1 MSEVVETPVE
11 APVETSTQAP
21 VETETATQPLDI
33 LTDEGKFNE
42 AWKES
47 LPDELGKHSIWSK
60 YDNVTDLVKGAIN
73 AQSQVGKK
81 AEDFWLSE
89 DEKDIARRKEIMN
102 IPTSVDGYSLET
114 GEIPEGTE
122 LDETRIGSF
131 KDVAHELGLTNEQ
144 AQAIVDWEVK
154 NGEANLQNIEQAEEL
169 SIRESEET
177 LRKEWTGDKFE
188 YNMGKVAN
196 VMDYLGLEEFKDDP
210 AIGNNVDF
218 IKAVFENIVPLISE
232 DEIIQEGI
240 EHNYATV
247 TDQLDLLEEEMR
259 SYEGMTSDVAY
270 QNMLKQRIGLLE
282 KIS

>member
-1 MSEVVETPVE
+1 MSEEVETPVE
-11 APVETSTQAP
+11 APSVE
-21 VETETATQPLDI
+21 ETATQPLNI
-33 LTDEGKFNE
+33 LNDEGKFNE
-42 AWKES
+42 TWRDA
-47 LPDELGKHSIWSK
+47 LPDDLGKHSIWSK

-89 DEKDIARRKEIMN
+89 DQNDIARRREIMN
-102 IPTSVDGYSLET
+102 IPNEVDEYEITT

-122 LDETRIGSF
+122 LDEARLGSF
-131 KDVAHELGLTNEQ
+131 KELAHKVGLTVEQ
-144 AQAIVDWEVK
+144 AQAIADWEIES
-154 NGEANLQNIEQAEEL
+154 GSADLQQIEQNEEL
-169 SIRESEET
+169 SVREAEDT

-218 IKAVFENIVPLISE
+218 IKAVFENIVPIISE
-232 DEIIQEGI
+232 DEIIESGVEQ
-240 EHNYATV
+240 NVATIS
-247 TDQLDLLEEEMR
+247 DQLDLLEEEMR
-259 SYEGMTSDVAY
+259 NYEGSTSDVTY
-270 QNMLKQRIGLLE
+270 QQMLKQRLAFLE

>member
-1 MSEVVETPVE
+1 MSEEVETPVE
-11 APVETSTQAP
+11 APSVE
-21 VETETATQPLDI
+21 ETATQPLNI
-33 LTDEGKFNE
+33 LNDEGKFNE
-42 AWKES
+42 TWRDA
-47 LPDELGKHSIWSK
+47 LPDDLGKHSIWSK

-89 DEKDIARRKEIMN
+89 DQNDIARRREIMN
-102 IPTSVDGYSLET
+102 IPNEVDEYEITT

-122 LDETRIGSF
+122 LDEARLGSF
-131 KDVAHELGLTNEQ
+131 KELAHKVGLTVEQ
-144 AQAIVDWEVK
+144 AQAIADWEIES
-154 NGEANLQNIEQAEEL
+154 GSADLQQIEQNEEL
-169 SIRESEET
+169 SVREAEDT

-218 IKAVFENIVPLISE
+218 IKAVFENIVPIISE
-232 DEIIQEGI
+232 DEIIESSVEQ
-240 EHNYATV
+240 NVATIS
-247 TDQLDLLEEEMR
+247 DQLDLLEEEMR
-259 SYEGMTSDVAY
+259 NYEGSTSDVTY
-270 QNMLKQRIGLLE
+270 QQMLKQRLGLLE

>member
-1 MSEVVETPVE
+1 MSEEVETPVE
-11 APVETSTQAP
+11 APSVE
-21 VETETATQPLDI
+21 ETATQPLNI
-33 LTDEGKFNE
+33 LNDEGKFNE
-42 AWKES
+42 SWRDA
-47 LPDELGKHSIWSK
+47 LPDDLGKHSIWSK

-89 DEKDIARRKEIMN
+89 DQNDIARRREIMN
-102 IPTSVDGYSLET
+102 IPSEVDGYEITT

-122 LDETRIGSF
+122 LDEERLGSF
-131 KDVAHELGLTNEQ
+131 KDLAHKVGLTVEQ
-144 AQAIVDWEVK
+144 AQAIADWEIESGS
-154 NGEANLQNIEQAEEL
+154 NDLQQIEQAEEL
-169 SIRESEET
+169 SVREAEET

-218 IKAVFENIVPLISE
+218 IKAVFENIVPIISE
-232 DEIIQEGI
+232 DEIIESGVEQ
-240 EHNYATV
+240 NLATV
-247 TDQLDLLEEEMR
+247 SDQLDLLEEEMR
-259 SYEGMTSDVAY
+259 NYEGNTSDVAY
-270 QNMLKQRIGLLE
+270 QNMLKQRLAFLE

>member
-1 MSEVVETPVE
+1 MSEQVETPVE
-11 APVETSTQAP
+11 APSSE
-21 VETETATQPLDI
+21 ETATQPLDI

-42 AWKES
+42 AWRNS
-47 LPDELGKHSIWSK
+47 LPDDLGKHSIWSK

-89 DEKDIARRKEIMN
+89 DEKDIARRREIMN
-102 IPTSVDGYSLET
+102 IPTSVEGYSIET
-114 GEIPEGTE
+114 GELPEGAE

-144 AQAIVDWEVK
+144 AQAIVDWEIK
-154 NGEANLQNIEQAEEL
+154 SGEANLQNIEQAEEL
-169 SIRESEET
+169 SIREAEDT
-177 LRKEWTGDKFE
+177 LRKEWTGDNFE
-188 YNMGKVAN
+188 YNMGKVSS

-232 DEIIQEGI
+232 DQIIEQGME
-240 EHNYATV
+240 ENYATV
-247 TDQLDLLEEEMR
+247 SDQLDLLEEEMR
-259 SYEGMTSDVAY
+259 NYEGNTNDVAY
-270 QNMLKQRIGLLE
+270 QNMLKQRLAFLE

>member
-1 MSEVVETPVE
+1 MSEEVETPVE
-11 APVETSTQAP
+11 APSVE
-21 VETETATQPLDI
+21 ETATQPLNI
-33 LTDEGKFNE
+33 LNDEGKFNE
-42 AWKES
+42 TWRDA
-47 LPDELGKHSIWSK
+47 LPDDLGKHSIWSK

-89 DEKDIARRKEIMN
+89 DQNDIARRREIMN
-102 IPTSVDGYSLET
+102 IPSEVDGYEITT

-122 LDETRIGSF
+122 LDEARLGSF
-131 KDVAHELGLTNEQ
+131 KDLAHKVGLTVEQ
-144 AQAIVDWEVK
+144 AQAIADWEIESGS
-154 NGEANLQNIEQAEEL
+154 NDLQQIEQAEEL
-169 SIRESEET
+169 SVREAEDT

-218 IKAVFENIVPLISE
+218 IKAVFENIVPIISE
-232 DEIIQEGI
+232 DEIIESGVEQ
-240 EHNYATV
+240 NLATV
-247 TDQLDLLEEEMR
+247 SDQLDLLEEEMR
-259 SYEGMTSDVAY
+259 NYEGSTSDVAY
-270 QNMLKQRIGLLE
+270 QNMLKQRLAFLE

>member
-1 MSEVVETPVE
+1 MSEEVETPVE
-11 APVETSTQAP
+11 APSVE
-21 VETETATQPLDI
+21 ETATQPLNI
-33 LTDEGKFNE
+33 LNDEGKFNE
-42 AWKES
+42 AWRDA
-47 LPDELGKHSIWSK
+47 LPDDLGQHSIWSK

-89 DEKDIARRKEIMN
+89 DQNDIARRREIMN
-102 IPTSVDGYSLET
+102 IPNEVDGYEITT

-122 LDETRIGSF
+122 LDEARLGSF
-131 KDVAHELGLTNEQ
+131 KDLAHKVGLTVEQ
-144 AQAIVDWEVK
+144 AQAIADWEIES
-154 NGEANLQNIEQAEEL
+154 GSADLQQIEQDEEL
-169 SIRESEET
+169 SVREAEET

-218 IKAVFENIVPLISE
+218 IKAVFENIVPIISE
-232 DEIIQEGI
+232 DEIIESGVEQ
-240 EHNYATV
+240 NLATV
-247 TDQLDLLEEEMR
+247 SDQLDLLEEEMR
-259 SYEGMTSDVAY
+259 NYEGSTSDITY
-270 QNMLKQRIGLLE
+270 QNMLKQRLSLLE

>member
-1 MSEVVETPVE
+1 MSEEVETPVE
-11 APVETSTQAP
+11 APLVE
-21 VETETATQPLDI
+21 ETAEQPLNI
-33 LTDEGKFNE
+33 LNDEGKFNE
-42 AWKES
+42 TWRDA
-47 LPDELGKHSIWSK
+47 LPDDLGKHSIWSK

-89 DEKDIARRKEIMN
+89 DQNDIARRREIMN
-102 IPTSVDGYSLET
+102 IPNEVDEYEITT

-122 LDETRIGSF
+122 LDEARLGSF
-131 KDVAHELGLTNEQ
+131 KELAHKVGLTVEQ
-144 AQAIVDWEVK
+144 AQAIADWEIES
-154 NGEANLQNIEQAEEL
+154 GSADLQQIEQNEEL
-169 SIRESEET
+169 SVREAEDT

-218 IKAVFENIVPLISE
+218 IKAVFENIVPIISE
-232 DEIIQEGI
+232 DEIIESSVEQ
-240 EHNYATV
+240 NVATIS
-247 TDQLDLLEEEMR
+247 DQLDLLEEEMR
-259 SYEGMTSDVAY
+259 NYEGSTSDVTY
-270 QNMLKQRIGLLE
+270 QQMLKQRLGLLE

>member
-1 MSEVVETPVE
+1 MSEEVETPVE
-11 APVETSTQAP
+11 APSVE
-21 VETETATQPLDI
+21 ETAEQPLNI
-33 LTDEGKFNE
+33 LNDEGKFNE
-42 AWKES
+42 AWRDA
-47 LPDELGKHSIWSK
+47 LPDDLGQHSIWSK

-89 DEKDIARRKEIMN
+89 DQNDIARRREIMN
-102 IPTSVDGYSLET
+102 IPNEVDGYEITT

-122 LDETRIGSF
+122 LDEARLGSF
-131 KDVAHELGLTNEQ
+131 KDLAHKVGLTVEQ
-144 AQAIVDWEVK
+144 AQAIADWEIES
-154 NGEANLQNIEQAEEL
+154 GSADLQQIEQDEEL
-169 SIRESEET
+169 SVREAEET

-218 IKAVFENIVPLISE
+218 IKAVFENIVPIISE
-232 DEIIQEGI
+232 DEIIESGVEQ
-240 EHNYATV
+240 NLATV
-247 TDQLDLLEEEMR
+247 SDQLDLLEEEMR
-259 SYEGMTSDVAY
+259 NYEGSTSDITY
-270 QNMLKQRIGLLE
+270 QNMLKQRLSLLE

>member
-1 MSEVVETPVE
+1 MSEEVETPVE
-11 APVETSTQAP
+11 APSVE
-21 VETETATQPLDI
+21 ETATQPLNI
-33 LTDEGKFNE
+33 LNDEGKFNE
-42 AWKES
+42 TWRDA
-47 LPDELGKHSIWSK
+47 LPDDLGKHSIWSK

-89 DEKDIARRKEIMN
+89 DQNDIARRREIMN
-102 IPTSVDGYSLET
+102 IPSEVDGYEITT

-122 LDETRIGSF
+122 LDEARLGSF
-131 KDVAHELGLTNEQ
+131 KDLAHKVGLTVEQ
-144 AQAIVDWEVK
+144 AQAIADWEIESGS
-154 NGEANLQNIEQAEEL
+154 NDLQQIEQAEEL
-169 SIRESEET
+169 SVREAEDT

-218 IKAVFENIVPLISE
+218 IKAVFENIVPIISE
-232 DEIIQEGI
+232 DEIIESGVEQ
-240 EHNYATV
+240 NAATIS
-247 TDQLDLLEEEMR
+247 DQLDLLEEEMR
-259 SYEGMTSDVAY
+259 SYQGSTSDVAY
-270 QNMLKQRIGLLE
+270 QNMLKQRLAFLE

>member
-1 MSEVVETPVE
+1 MSEEVETPVE
-11 APVETSTQAP
+11 APSVE
-21 VETETATQPLDI
+21 ETATQPLNI
-33 LTDEGKFNE
+33 LNDEGKFNE
-42 AWKES
+42 TWRDA
-47 LPDELGKHSIWSK
+47 LPDDLGKHSIWSK

-89 DEKDIARRKEIMN
+89 DENDIARRREIMN
-102 IPTSVDGYSLET
+102 IPNEVDEYEITT

-122 LDETRIGSF
+122 LDEARLGSF
-131 KDVAHELGLTNEQ
+131 KELAHKVGLTVEQ
-144 AQAIVDWEVK
+144 AQAIADWEIES
-154 NGEANLQNIEQAEEL
+154 GSADLQQIEQEEEL
-169 SIRESEET
+169 SVREAEET

-218 IKAVFENIVPLISE
+218 IKAVFENIVPIISE
-232 DEIIQEGI
+232 DEIIESGVEQ
-240 EHNYATV
+240 NVATIS
-247 TDQLDLLEEEMR
+247 DQLDLLEEEMR
-259 SYEGMTSDVAY
+259 NYEGSTSDVTY
-270 QNMLKQRIGLLE
+270 QQMLKQRLAFLE